1 MRFTYSWAPWV
12 APCAL
17 FLSLALGHLLL
28 GASPGQWLMRL
39 RVRTARDGDVSLARA
54 AARALLQYGA
64 FFPLAFTLSALYTR
78 GDTVVDALAL
88 LTAVWGGLMLLGALP
103 ALARLP
109 TLVDRL
115 TGTRVLVDVR

>member
-1 MRFTYSWAPWV
+1 M
-12 APCAL
+12 
-17 FLSLALGHLLL
+17 
-28 GASPGQWLMRL
+28 
-39 RVRTARDGDVSLARA
+39 
-54 AARALLQYGA
+54 
-64 FFPLAFTLSALYTR
+64 
-78 GDTVVDALAL
+78 VDALAL

>member
-1 MRFTYSWAPWV
+1 MGVDEWV
-12 APCAL
+12 SSGPA
-17 FLSLALGHLLL
+17 
-28 GASPGQWLMRL
+28 
-39 RVRTARDGDVSLARA
+39 ARA
-54 AARALLQYGA
+54 A
-64 FFPLAFTLSALYTR
+64 S
-78 GDTVVDALAL
+78 VDALAIQRKAVVPGARAL